1 MNLDIKFKIVF
12 VILVCGSAIVT
23 HAQQRPDTPPP
34 QIESRT
40 TSDDDVIRIKTDL
53 IQTGVAVF
61 DKKGQ
66 FVKDL
71 RLEDFELEVNG
82 KPVSVS
88 FFEENRADAARTEKG
103 VKAAKTTSIV
113 GTSPGNS
120 VQRGRNIIFVVDDL
134 HLSVDSHVRTRKLI
148 FKFIDEEMRP
158 NDTVAVV
165 SSTGK
170 IGFLQQFTNDKTV
183 LRSAVERL
191 KFSRDRSAKDQS
203 PPPMTEYEA
212 LLIMQGDPDALN
224 IFAAE
229 EIGGGDLETK
239 REFVRSRARA
249 IVLHMAAI
257 NRATYSTLEQ
267 AIRSSD
273 QLPGRKIVFFIS
285 DGFLLDPT
293 TSNGPYLMQRITDAA
308 ARTNTVIYAFEAKG
322 LEAGFPEGTTGRS
335 LAGYR
340 IQAGERFDKQ
350 DPPSSLADETGG
362 RFIKNT
368 NDLNTGLANS
378 IAEASQYYLLAW
390 QPVSEAGGD
399 ERFRKIEVKVR
410 NRPELKVRVHR
421 GYLDN
426 RKAET
431 EAAAK
436 AKKNDEAKTTLP
448 IAEQQLNAAATSL
461 VPLHELPTSLS
472 INFLDIPNEGTTTG
486 VAVKIDSG
494 LVEFS
499 LEDNKARA
507 NIDVLGIVY
516 NSEGKRERFFRELV
530 TVDGSAS
537 AVDKSDRQ
545 DIYYNYQTKLKP
557 GLYQVRVATR
567 DVKSGRAG
575 SALGWV
581 EIPDL
586 TKRQLALSSLILSER
601 VNDNRVRQEN
611 ISTTIGATD
620 LPILVDR
627 RVERTSELRYMIFV
641 YNAAPGAT
649 RPDVTIQTK
658 ILRDNQLIV
667 SSQPSPISTVDRD
680 PLRLP
685 YAAEVSLR
693 NLPTG
698 RYELIVTVEDRIAK
712 SSRAQQLYFEIR

>member
-1 MNLDIKFKIVF
+1 MSLGVKFKV
-12 VILVCGSAIVT
+12 VILILLCGCLVAT
-23 HAQQRPDTPPP
+23 QAQEPTGTPA
-34 QIESRT
+34 QIESKPA
-40 TSDDDVIRIKTDL
+40 SDDDIIRIKTDL

-82 KPVSVS
+82 KPVAVS
-88 FFEENRADAARTEKG
+88 FFEENRAEVAKAEKT
-103 VKAAKTTSIV
+103 VKTANTV
-113 GTSPGNS
+113 RTSPSKS

-148 FKFIDEEMRP
+148 FKFIDEEMTP
-158 NDTVAVV
+158 NDTAAVV

-183 LRSAVERL
+183 LRSAVDRL
-191 KFSRDRSAKDQS
+191 KFSRDRSAKDHS

-293 TSNGPYLMQRITDAA
+293 NSNAPYLMQRITDAA
-308 ARTNTVIYAFEAKG
+308 VRTNTVIFSFEAKG
-322 LEAGFPEGTTGRS
+322 LEAGFPEGTTGKS

-350 DPPSSLADETGG
+350 DAPSSLADETGG

-368 NDLNTGLANS
+368 NDLQTGLANS

-390 QPVSEAGGD
+390 QPASEAGGE
-399 ERFRKIEVKVR
+399 ERFLKIDVKVR

-421 GYLDN
+421 GYLDKN
-426 RKAET
+426 RNAES
-431 EAAAK
+431 EANAK
-436 AKKNDEAKTTLP
+436 AKKTDNARATLP
-448 IAEQQLNAAATSL
+448 IEEQQLSAAATSL
-461 VPLHELPTSLS
+461 LPIQELPTALS
-472 INFLDIPNEGTTTG
+472 VNFLDIPNEGTTIG

-494 LVEFS
+494 LVEFAVVDS
-499 LEDNKARA
+499 KAKA
-507 NIDVLGIVY
+507 SIDILGIVY
-516 NSEGKRERFFRELV
+516 DSDGKRERLFRQLI
-530 TVDGSAS
+530 TVDAPQSTS
-537 AVDKSDRQ
+537 TKTDLN

-567 DVKSGRAG
+567 DVKSGRVG
-575 SALGWV
+575 SAVAWV
-581 EIPDL
+581 DIPDL
-586 TKRQLALSSLILSER
+586 SKRKLALSSLILSER
-601 VNDNRVRQEN
+601 IHDDRIRQEN
-611 ISTTIGATD
+611 ISNIGVTD
-620 LPILVDR
+620 LPVLVDR
-627 RVERTSELRYMIFV
+627 RFARTSDLRYMIFV

-649 RPDVTIQTK
+649 HPDVTIQTQ
-658 ILRDNQLIV
+658 ILRDNQV
-667 SSQPSPISTVDRD
+667 VVTSQPSPISTEDRD
-680 PLRLP
+680 PMRLP

-693 NLPTG
+693 TLPAG
-698 RYELIVTVEDRIAK
+698 RYELVVTVEDRVAK
-712 SSRAQQLYFEIR
+712 SRRAQQLNFEIN